1 MKQLTVNETQKIVG
15 GVSWECLKCR
25 FKSDDHVFRATAS
38 QRAYE
43 HESRYGH
50 YGETRIR

>member
-15 GVSWECLKCR
+15 GVSWGFLACR
-25 FKSDDHVFRATAS
+25 FKSADHVFRATAS

>member
-15 GVSWECLKCR
+15 GASWVCLACGYNSAFHF
-25 FKSDDHVFRATAS
+25 FKSTAS

-50 YGETRIR
+50 YGMTRVR